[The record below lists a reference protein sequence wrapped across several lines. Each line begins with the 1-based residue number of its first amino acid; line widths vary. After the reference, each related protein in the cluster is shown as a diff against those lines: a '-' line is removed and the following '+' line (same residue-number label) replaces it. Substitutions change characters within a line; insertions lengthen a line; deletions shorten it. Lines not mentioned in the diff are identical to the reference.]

1 MQEKKKFWPLICS
14 VEPSHYKGCRLLT
27 AEALGYDGAAFSY
40 SGGNMKRLQDKV
52 VLVTGGGRGIGRA
65 ICLRLA
71 EEGAKVAVVD
81 ILLNET
87 EQVAVEIKKSGGQAI
102 AVQTDVT
109 SLEQVRACVQ
119 TVTETWGRLDV
130 LVNNAGWDKL
140 EPFVES
146 KPETWEKVIAINLKG
161 PISFCHAV
169 IPHMIARQAGKIISI
184 SSDAG
189 RVGSSGEAVYSACKA
204 GIIGFSK
211 TLARELARAKINVN
225 VVCPGPTET
234 PLLKSI
240 TEGSAGA
247 KVIDAMTRAVP
258 FRRLGQPE
266 EIAAAVAFFASPD
279 ADFVTGQVL
288 SVSGGLTM
296 AG

>member
-1 MQEKKKFWPLICS
+1 
-14 VEPSHYKGCRLLT
+14 
-27 AEALGYDGAAFSY
+27 
-40 SGGNMKRLQDKV
+40 MKRLQDKV
-52 VLVTGGGRGIGRA
+52 ALVTGGGRGIGRA

-71 EEGAKVAVVD
+71 EEGARVAVVD
-81 ILLNET
+81 ILMAEA
-87 EQVAVEIKKSGGQAI
+87 EQVAADITKNGGQAI
-102 AVQTDVT
+102 TIKTDVT
-109 SLEQVRACVQ
+109 NLDEVRACVQ
-119 TVTETWGRLDV
+119 QVTDTWGRVDV

-161 PISFCHAV
+161 PIGFCHAV
-169 IPHMIARQAGKIISI
+169 VPQMIARQSGKIISI

-189 RVGSSGEAVYSACKA
+189 RVGSTGESVYSGCKA

-211 TLARELARAKINVN
+211 TLARELARAKVNVN

-234 PLLKSI
+234 PLLKGI
-240 TEGSAGA
+240 TGGEKGA